1 MNPPLDIMSKPY
13 EPARVKETYPVDGWP
28 VEITAWSVIAV
39 ILIGTLT
46 IACLVF
52 KELTI

>member
-1 MNPPLDIMSKPY
+1 MNPPLDIMPKPC
-13 EPARVKETYPVDGWP
+13 EPVRVKETYPVDGWP
-28 VEITAWSVIAV
+28 VEIAAWMVISV

-46 IACLVF
+46 IAYWVF

>member
-1 MNPPLDIMSKPY
+1 MPKPY
-13 EPARVKETYPVDGWP
+13 EPVRVKETHPVDGWP

-46 IACLVF
+46 IAYLVT
-52 KELTI
+52 KELTQ